1 MSNKNMYV
9 QFSGKNSIIPTEIS
23 DHYPVEITFKT
34 KSHPLIQS
42 YIKVN
47 EQVDIEDVRLV
58 EKWKPFRKINE
69 DLLSPFL
76 LVGDGKTYD
85 EIQCE
90 FSSIEAVKEGLL
102 ELRSNIPGI
111 ISYSMMA
118 SVRHQLDLINNK
130 RNSLSSTIEIRIYQR
145 DRKVH
150 IVINA

>member
-1 MSNKNMYV
+1 MRLF
-9 QFSGKNSIIPTEIS
+9 QFLFSGKNSIIPTEIS

-34 KSHPLIQS
+34 RSHPLIQS

-47 EQVDIEDVRLV
+47 QQVDIEDVRPV
-58 EKWKPFRKINE
+58 DRWKPFRKINE

-90 FSSIEAVKEGLL
+90 FSSIEAIKEALA

-118 SVRHQLDLINNK
+118 SVRQQLDLMNNNK
-130 RNSLSSTIEIRIYQR
+130 DSTPSTIEIRIYYR
-145 DRKVH
+145 DKKVH
-150 IVINA
+150 VVINK

>member
-1 MSNKNMYV
+1 M
-9 QFSGKNSIIPTEIS
+9 FTGKNLIIPTEIS

-42 YIKVN
+42 NIKVN
-47 EQVDIEDVRLV
+47 QQVDIEDVRLV
-58 EKWKPFRKINE
+58 ERWKPFRKINE

-90 FSSIEAVKEGLL
+90 FNSIDAVKEGLA

-111 ISYSMMA
+111 ISYSMFA
-118 SVRHQLDLINNK
+118 SVQHQLELMNN
-130 RNSLSSTIEIRIYQR
+130 NSNQSSSTIEIRIYLR
-145 DRKVH
+145 DKKVH
-150 IVINA
+150 VVISKQ